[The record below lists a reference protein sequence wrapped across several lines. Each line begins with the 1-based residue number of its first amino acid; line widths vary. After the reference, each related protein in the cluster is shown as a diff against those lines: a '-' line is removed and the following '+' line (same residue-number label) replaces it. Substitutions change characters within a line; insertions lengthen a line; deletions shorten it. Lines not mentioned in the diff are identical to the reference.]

1 MVNTFIKADGTW
13 SLLCWEIVVLI
24 SSALNSKNLTSEIS
38 ETSKYIILHDLSINM
53 IFYETSFENAIKRA
67 SG

>member
-38 ETSKYIILHDLSINM
+38 ETSKYIILHDLSINR
-53 IFYETSFENAIKRA
+53 IFYATSFENAIKRA